1 MHWGGLW
8 PQSWMLPRL
17 QGREQQQPRIFCCVA
32 LSCCKNTQAGD
43 WPQSTTGMET
53 LDDETEEEVH
63 EAPGDVIEL
72 QRHRCHHMRIGLEIN
87 ILFSAILV
95 LLGL

>member
-1 MHWGGLW
+1 
-8 PQSWMLPRL
+8 
-17 QGREQQQPRIFCCVA
+17 
-32 LSCCKNTQAGD
+32 
-43 WPQSTTGMET
+43 MET

-72 QRHRCHHMRIGLEIN
+72 QRHRCHPTRIGLEIN